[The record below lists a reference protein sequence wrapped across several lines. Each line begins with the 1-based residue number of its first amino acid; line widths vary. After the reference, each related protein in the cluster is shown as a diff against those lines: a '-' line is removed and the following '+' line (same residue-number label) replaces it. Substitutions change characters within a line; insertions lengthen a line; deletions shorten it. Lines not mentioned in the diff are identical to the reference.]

1 MKNLAN
7 ASNNKEVYLC
17 LMKAHLKRAW
27 SQNMSE
33 WLEEAGGELG
43 TAASDE
49 LFMQSKHH
57 RNTHETYLRYPIL
70 ESATHQAISHL
81 RLKVR
86 AKLKYFVCF

>member
-1 MKNLAN
+1 
-7 ASNNKEVYLC
+7 
-17 LMKAHLKRAW
+17 
-27 SQNMSE
+27 MSE

-81 RLKVR
+81 RLKVLTSI
-86 AKLKYFVCF
+86 AK

>member
-1 MKNLAN
+1 
-7 ASNNKEVYLC
+7 
-17 LMKAHLKRAW
+17 MKAHLKRAW

-49 LFMQSKHH
+49 LFMQSKRQ

-86 AKLKYFVCF
+86 AKLKYFVYFSYCFRMFFI